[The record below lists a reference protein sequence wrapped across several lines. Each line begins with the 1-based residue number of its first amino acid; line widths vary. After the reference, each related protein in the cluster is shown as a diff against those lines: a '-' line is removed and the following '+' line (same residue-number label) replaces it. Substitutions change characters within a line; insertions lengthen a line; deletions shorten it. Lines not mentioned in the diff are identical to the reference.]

1 MYNIKPMADELLK
14 LVSQIKRNKSGHSPY
29 DLNNHGMSKHYTK
42 GTPYDLNVAGFSKKN
57 KSL

>member
-1 MYNIKPMADELLK
+1 MADELLK